1 MRILGKKRSKTKNLG
16 FHIKKL
22 EKRVQ
27 YKPKAK
33 IRKKYNKIERK
44 SIKLESGKQQEKTSK
59 IKSWFFE
66 KIMELINL

>member
-44 SIKLESGKQQEKTSK
+44 SIKLESGKQ
-59 IKSWFFE
+59 
-66 KIMELINL
+66 